1 VYEELIARVDGVDVH
16 GRQLKTPDVPTQ
28 ADIDALIA
36 EETEF
41 CKPLDDDTLQLR
53 ERATGQVK
61 NVRLGDTIQKF
72 EAKSEKKLAELAGLI
87 EQLKIVNSEL
97 VAAQRDAIR
106 SEKVEVKQLRDELAI
121 QLDAFKEQ
129 ALNIKQQTLAQVKAA
144 EKEDK
149 RAKKEWE
156 AKIAALTE

>member
-16 GRQLKTPDVPTQ
+16 GRPLKTPGVPTQ

-36 EETEF
+36 EEAEL

-53 ERATGQVK
+53 DRATGQVK
-61 NVRLGDTIQKF
+61 DVRLGDTIQKF
-72 EAKSEKKLAELAGLI
+72 EAKFEKKRTELAGLL
-87 EQLKIVNSEL
+87 EQLQLVNSEIT
-97 VAAQRDAIR
+97 AAQKDAIR
-106 SEKVEVKQLRDELAI
+106 SEKVVVKQLRDELAI

-129 ALNIKQQTLAQVKAA
+129 ALNIKQQALAEVKAA
-144 EKEDK
+144 EMEDK